1 MYTIRVRNNVKLA
14 VYDTNPHG
22 KKAIVLIH
30 GWPLSAKIFEY
41 QIPMLVNHDYR
52 VVAIDLRGFGASDAP
67 ACGYSYDTLADDIYQ
82 VIRTLNLRSFVLA
95 GFSMG
100 GAIAL
105 RYMARR
111 HGYGVRKLALF
122 AAAAPRL
129 TKCPGFSYGI
139 PRENVDGWIEQAGT
153 DRPQLA
159 EKFSRML
166 LARPHGDAIQTWFR
180 EISLTASGI
189 ATVQTAHSLRDEDGR
204 ADLACVKVPTGIF
217 HGDKDE
223 VVPFELA
230 LLQEEGIEGA
240 RLFPFPCSGHGI
252 FYDDLETFN
261 SCFLQFLESDL
272 DVQ

>member
-22 KKAIVLIH
+22 KKTIVLVH

-41 QIPMLVNHDYR
+41 QIPMLVDHDYR

-67 ACGYSYDTLADDIYQ
+67 ACGYSYDTLADDIRQ
-82 VIRTLNLRSFVLA
+82 VVRALNLRAFVLA

-100 GAIAL
+100 GAIVL
-105 RYMARR
+105 RYMARH
-111 HGYGVRKLALF
+111 HGYGVRKLALL

-129 TKCPGFSYGI
+129 TKGPGYPYGV
-139 PRENVDGWIEQAGT
+139 PRENVDGWIEQAES

-166 LARPHGDAIQTWFR
+166 LARPHGDAIKNWFR
-180 EISLTASGI
+180 DISLTASGI
-189 ATVQTAHSLRDEDGR
+189 ATVQTAYSLRDEDGR

-217 HGDKDE
+217 HGEKDE

-230 LLQEEGIEGA
+230 LLLEEGIAGS
-240 RLFPFPCSGHGI
+240 RLFTFPCSGHGV
-252 FYDDLETFN
+252 FYDDLEKFN
-261 SCFLQFLESDL
+261 TCFLQFLESEC